1 MEFFFVGL
9 ATMMA
14 ALVVAIGVALLR
26 RGLRIRRAWHGGRTS
41 EARCLRVLT
50 STTGGDSPTTYRSRV
65 YEFTTRE
72 GRTVRITGNG
82 GPDTV
87 LEGDTVMVRYSADA
101 PEHATAEPYRPVAL
115 AVVMGCIGLF
125 MAAALT
131 VCVTVMVIA
140 LTAGPSD
147 DGQVPEDYP
156 GGEYYEYSNG

>member
-1 MEFFFVGL
+1 MEFFFVGI
-9 ATMMA
+9 ATMVA
-14 ALVVAIGVALLR
+14 ALVVATGVALLR

-50 STTGGDSPTTYRSRV
+50 NTTGGDSPTTYRSRV

-87 LEGDTVMVRYSADA
+87 LEGDTVMVRYAADA

-115 AVVMGCIGLF
+115 AVGMGCIGLF
-125 MAAALT
+125 MAAALA

-140 LTAGPSD
+140 LTAGSPDEPEVPD
-147 DGQVPEDYP
+147 DFPTGLHF
-156 GGEYYEYSNG
+156 